1 MTTIAAALSSSS
13 TSTMNDV
20 EPGLLGFLVVAGIGV
35 ALVFLL
41 RSMNKQFKKLGPP
54 PDEND
59 EDDVAVGEVGPR
71 GAASDGGPSGGEATL
86 IGDTGAGFD
95 PGAQTGTRF
104 KAVDAR
110 AIDAEAADSAANGRK
125 GRS

>member
-1 MTTIAAALSSSS
+1 
-13 TSTMNDV
+13 MNDV
-20 EPGLLGFLVVAGIGV
+20 EPGLLG
-35 ALVFLL
+35 
-41 RSMNKQFKKLGPP
+41 SMTKQFKKLGPP

-59 EDDVAVGEVGPR
+59 EDDVAVGAVGPQ
-71 GAASDGGPSGGEATL
+71 GAASDGGRSGGEATL

-95 PGAQTGTRF
+95 PGAQTGTGF

-110 AIDAEAADSAANGRK
+110 AIDAEAAESAANGRK

>member
-1 MTTIAAALSSSS
+1 LTTLAAVLSSSS
-13 TSTMNDV
+13 NSSTLTDV

-35 ALVFLL
+35 VLVFLL
-41 RSMNKQFKKLGPP
+41 RSMNKQFRKLGPP
-54 PDEND
+54 P
-59 EDDVAVGEVGPR
+59 EDDVAVGEVGPPR
-71 GAASDGGPSGGEATL
+71 AASDDEPSGGEAAL

-95 PGAQTGTRF
+95 PRAQTGTGF

-125 GRS
+125 RRS